1 MPVCLFQR
9 SVSPLCF
16 RGSLC
21 LTNNQSIVWYKYF
34 VRQGVLF
41 EKTEQE
47 SVRFFLLVIYLRLG
61 VNGAIIYY
69 LPVRNY
75 VRKISAKM

>member
-21 LTNNQSIVWYKYF
+21 LTNNQSIVWYKFFSGREHCLKKQSKNLY
-34 VRQGVLF
+34 V
-41 EKTEQE
+41 
-47 SVRFFLLVIYLRLG
+47 FFLLVINLRLG
-61 VNGAIIYY
+61 VNDAIIYY

-75 VRKISAKM
+75 VRKISGKM

>member
-21 LTNNQSIVWYKYF
+21 LTNNQSIVWYKFFSGREYCLKK
-34 VRQGVLF
+34 QSNNPYG
-41 EKTEQE
+41 
-47 SVRFFLLVIYLRLG
+47 FFLLVIYLRLG
-61 VNGAIIYY
+61 VNDAIIYY